1 MEERVDVRRRVW
13 VQNVAVQA
21 TALEARLDVL
31 ARRHTGDPDAE
42 EVIKGVR
49 RLIQRAREAAY
60 RDNPIPSRWAIWWR
74 GTLIEAS
81 YQNLHAAEALIAE
94 LYSGGEI
101 DAELPEAVARVE
113 AGLTREDPRRARA
126 QTLRD
131 LPPGELAPAQLRKTI
146 EIGYAAA
153 DRKHTRLRSFRNL
166 VLGATGA
173 IGVFVAVFVVIVA
186 NNPTWV
192 PLCFM
197 PDGQA
202 SNPVCATGTASASGE
217 DVLII
222 ALLGLLGGAL
232 AAAVAIRNLSG
243 TATPYEVPA
252 ALALLKLPFGA
263 MTALGVLIAIGGDF
277 VPGLSNLDSQPQI
290 LTYALVFG
298 YAQQLLT
305 GLIDRRGES
314 LLAAVPLKDASV
326 PRPELGRHG
335 LIARG
340 LSPQ

>member
-1 MEERVDVRRRVW
+1 MDARVDVRKRVW

-21 TALEARLDVL
+21 AALEARLDVL
-31 ARRHTGDPDAE
+31 TCRHNGTPGAE
-42 EVIKGVR
+42 EVIAGVR
-49 RLIQRAREAAY
+49 RLIRHALDAAY

-74 GTLIEAS
+74 GTLIEAA

-94 LYSGGEI
+94 LYGEAEV

-113 AGLTREDPRRARA
+113 AGLTREDPRRQRA
-126 QTLRD
+126 KL
-131 LPPGELAPAQLRKTI
+131 LLELEPAEVSPGQLRKII

-153 DRKHTRLRSFRNL
+153 DRRHSRLRSFRNL
-166 VLGATGA
+166 VLGSAAA
-173 IGVFVAVFVVIVA
+173 IAAFVTVFVVIVA
-186 NNPTWV
+186 LNPTWV
-192 PLCFM
+192 PLCFD
-197 PDGQA
+197 PDGRAQQ
-202 SNPVCATGTASASGE
+202 VCATGTAAESGE

-252 ALALLKLPFGA
+252 ALAVLKLPFGA
-263 MTALGVLIAIGGDF
+263 MTSIGVLVAIGGDF
-277 VPGLSNLDSQPQI
+277 VPGLSNLDSQAQI
-290 LTYALVFG
+290 LAYALVFG

-305 GLIDRRGES
+305 GLIDRQGQS

-326 PRPELGRHG
+326 PRPELEM
-335 LIARG
+335 RG
-340 LSPQ
+340 LHPRGLTPQ